1 MILSVG
7 EILIDVI
14 EGVSKVGGAPFN
26 VAVNASRLG
35 GDVSFVGSIGKD
47 EEGEF
52 LKGFASS
59 FGFNTLLLKED
70 ANRKTTKAI
79 VELKDGE
86 RSFRFERDNTADA
99 YLPDIDDSLL
109 SRSDIIHIGSL
120 PLSIEEGKRYILSLI
135 DKAHKMNKKI
145 SFDVNFRSDVY
156 PSKEAAIEISKRI
169 CLLSDIVKLSEDEI
183 SLLGESFVKEELRDK
198 TVFITLGSK
207 GSMCSY
213 KGKDT
218 FVKGEPIKPIDT
230 TGAGDAFMGAVLY
243 KLDKEKEPNM
253 EEVLSFANK
262 VARECCL
269 HLGAI

>member
-7 EILIDVI
+7 EILVDVI

-35 GDVSFVGSIGKD
+35 GDVSFAGSIGKD

-52 LKGFASS
+52 LKSFASS

-70 ANRKTTKAI
+70 VNRKTTKAI

-99 YLPDIDDSLL
+99 YLPLIDDSLL
-109 SRSDIIHIGSL
+109 SKSDIIHIGSL
-120 PLSIEEGKRYILSLI
+120 PLSIKEGKEYILSLI
-135 DKAHKMNKKI
+135 DKAHKMNKRI
-145 SFDVNFRSDVY
+145 SFDINFRSDIY
-156 PSKEAAIEISKRI
+156 PSIDKAIEISKRI
-169 CLLSDIVKLSEDEI
+169 SLLSDIVKLSEDEI
-183 SLLGESFVKEELRDK
+183 SLLGERFVKEELKDK
-198 TVFITLGSK
+198 MVFITLGAK

-213 KGKDT
+213 KGKNV
-218 FVKGEPIKPIDT
+218 FVESEPIKPLDT

-262 VARECCL
+262 IARECCL